1 MTTRALAVVI
11 LVLGV
16 AGVGCSR
23 PVPVRPE
30 GAAAPEPTAKA
41 PEAPIDPAAAK
52 PAAACPPCECEA
64 CPACPVAPE
73 PPAEP
78 EPLPVP
84 EHLKPTPEQCKGAC
98 DRMMELEVRRAT
110 NRVQGAQPQL
120 LVALK
125 KGLDEE
131 KALLSDACVKRCLAE
146 FTQAT
151 ALCVRK
157 FEDLD
162 RVRQCVVEASFPS
175 K

>member
-1 MTTRALAVVI
+1 MTSRALAVV

-16 AGVGCSR
+16 VGVGCSR

-30 GAAAPEPTAKA
+30 GAAPAEQPAARGAESPT
-41 PEAPIDPAAAK
+41 DPTAAK
-52 PAAACPPCECEA
+52 PAPACPPCECEA
-64 CPACPVAPE
+64 CPTCPAAAEAAPAPE
-73 PPAEP
+73 PV
-78 EPLPVP
+78 PVP
-84 EHLKPTPEQCKGAC
+84 EHLRPTPEQCKGAC

-120 LVALK
+120 MAALK

-131 KALLSDACVKRCLAE
+131 KALLSDACVKRCTAE